1 MEQFVN
7 GVREF
12 AAFIVNLRPF
22 KNELRILKETREK
35 MVTAKLQSRWECMYT
50 IRLIF
55 SGAYLLGIKLL
66 DIRSQRWCKQHGWKC

>member
-12 AAFIVNLRPF
+12 VTSIVNLKPF
-22 KNELRILKETREK
+22 KNELRLLKEIRGK
-35 MVTAKLQSRWECMYT
+35 MLTAKSQSRREFMYT

-55 SGAYLLGIKLL
+55 PDTYLLGIKLL
-66 DIRSQRWCKQHGWKC
+66 DIRSQPWCKQRS